1 LPFGGFIYFNQIICH
16 TRFRGAV
23 SLLRWFRE
31 RYVTVRRDY
40 NINDLPVFSHCLG
53 FIIVEI
59 NEDRVQK
66 RSRNCKRVCWLRFFS
81 RLHSVGIYIFVFPL
95 FIIWRLAHWLVRSL
109 ERQTK
114 YLGTCCYTVSDNPT
128 RTTPD
133 RLI

>member
-1 LPFGGFIYFNQIICH
+1 MPFGGFIYFNQIICH

-23 SLLRWFRE
+23 SLLVRWFRE

-81 RLHSVGIYIFVFPL
+81 RLHSVYTYICISIVYHL
-95 FIIWRLAHWLVRSL
+95 LTGTLACTIVGK
-109 ERQTK
+109 TNK
-114 YLGTCCYTVSDNPT
+114 YLGTCCYTVSDNPS
-128 RTTPD
+128 RKTPD